1 MPTTAAAVAVATDTV
16 VSRIPRTVL
25 SRTGYGLAKAEFAG
39 RDVQRARKAMTVAPF
54 VMRGFGPAKPR
65 AYPIYRESERRL
77 YVPRH
82 YGIAEF
88 GDPDVSRIGLGDPAP
103 RLRFEG
109 TLRPLQRRAVEAF
122 EATLGPTA
130 DASPTARFPH
140 GGILSLACGQ
150 GKTILA
156 LYIAALVGRKTL
168 VVVHKEFLMHQWH
181 ERIRQFLPGATVG
194 LIQQKKADV
203 RGKDIVLAMLQSLS
217 VRDYPPDVLA
227 PFGLVC
233 VDECHHTSSEMFCRA
248 LPKIGARVTLG
259 LSATPR
265 RADGLTKVFKWY
277 LGEVIFKSARPRDDR
292 VVARVARVELDAE
305 AAGYGEELVVR
316 YTGNVN
322 TAGMIN
328 NIAGDAN
335 RTALVAALARALVAP
350 AGRQLLVLS
359 GRRQHLEDI
368 HEAVVSQLD
377 GGAAHPLAASIG
389 YYVGGMNQDALK
401 ASEGCRV
408 VLATYTMAAEG
419 LDIKTLN
426 TLMLVT
432 PMSNVTQAVGR
443 ILRAV
448 DPATPPLVVDLVDD
462 FSTFTRQ
469 AAKRLKVY
477 RRENFDAVVSVGPD
491 GPASTWAASAP
502 AIVAEATR
510 LLDAEAEAVAAAGGG
525 GSGPVKKSRRGRGR
539 RSGPPEE
546 ATTTSA
552 EKDPFGPE
560 IDL

>member
-1 MPTTAAAVAVATDTV
+1 MHPRTNRRDDAARPPAAA
-16 VSRIPRTVL
+16 SRPPRTLL
-25 SRTGYGLAKAEFAG
+25 SRNGYGLAKDQCTG
-39 RDVQRARKAMTVAPF
+39 RELQRARKELTVSPF

-65 AYPIYRESERRL
+65 AYPIYRENDKRL

-82 YGIAEF
+82 YGIAGF
-88 GDPDVSRIGLGDPAP
+88 GDPDDAARVGLGDPAP
-103 RLRFEG
+103 RLRFKG
-109 TLRPLQRRAVEAF
+109 TLRPLQRQAVAAF
-122 EATLGPTA
+122 EATLGPTP
-130 DASPTARFPH
+130 DSRPTARYPH
-140 GGILSLACGQ
+140 GGIMSLACGQ

-194 LIQQKKADV
+194 LIQQKKVDV
-203 RGKDIVLAMLQSLS
+203 RGKDVVLAMLQSLS
-217 VRDYPPDVLA
+217 VRDYPADVLA
-227 PFGLVC
+227 PFGLVVC
-233 VDECHHTSSEMFCRA
+233 DECHHLSSEMFCRA

-259 LSATPR
+259 LSATPQ

-277 LGEVIFKSARPRDDR
+277 LGDVLFKSARRATTASSRAWRASSSTPPR
-292 VVARVARVELDAE
+292 
-305 AAGYGEELVVR
+305 GYGEELVVR
-316 YTGNVN
+316 YPQREHY
-322 TAGMIN
+322 GMIN

-335 RTALVAALARALVAP
+335 RTASWRARPRARRP

-368 HEAVVSQLD
+368 HEALVAQLPD
-377 GGAAHPLAASIG
+377 GAADPLAASVG

-401 ASEGCRV
+401 ASESCRV

-426 TLMLVT
+426 TLMLAT

-462 FSTFTRQ
+462 FSVFARQ
-469 AAKRLKVY
+469 GEKRLRVY
-477 RRENFDAVVSVGPD
+477 RRENFDAVATVAPD
-491 GPASTWAASAP
+491 GRPRRGPRRPRRRRGGDA
-502 AIVAEATR
+502 
-510 LLDAEAEAVAAAGGG
+510 LLDAKVEARCGRPPRDDDEKEACRAARKNRTALDI
-525 GSGPVKKSRRGRGR
+525 
-539 RSGPPEE
+539 
-546 ATTTSA
+546 A
-552 EKDPFGPE
+552 ELFGPE
-560 IDL
+560 TDA